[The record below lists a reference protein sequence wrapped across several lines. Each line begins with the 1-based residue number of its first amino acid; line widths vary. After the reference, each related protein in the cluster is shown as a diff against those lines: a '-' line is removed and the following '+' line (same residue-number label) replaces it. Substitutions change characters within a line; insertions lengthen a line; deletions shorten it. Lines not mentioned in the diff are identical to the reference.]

1 MSLRR
6 RPVQGH
12 LALARR
18 ARRAGPTV
26 SVEGPTDME
35 DEIAQDQITA
45 EKARLREL
53 LKARRDEVPEAAAR
67 AAAVAAQA
75 DDVLALAP
83 ARRGEA
89 SGPVVSFYM
98 PIGSE
103 LDPRPLFQALAARGA
118 TGALPVIEKR
128 GKPLLFRAYREG
140 DALEEKRWGIREP
153 LASQPL
159 REPDILLM
167 PMLAFDDAGW
177 RLGYG
182 GGFYDRT
189 LQVLRAKKTVVAI
202 GLAYDEQ
209 RLENVVHADYDER
222 LDCVLTPSG
231 LKRFQRQGKAKA

>member
-1 MSLRR
+1 MTCWHLRR
-6 RPVQGH
+6 HG
-12 LALARR
+12 
-18 ARRAGPTV
+18 
-26 SVEGPTDME
+26 
-35 DEIAQDQITA
+35 A
-45 EKARLREL
+45 ER
-53 LKARRDEVPEAAAR
+53 RRDRWSRSTCRSAANSILVR
-67 AAAVAAQA
+67 CS
-75 DDVLALAP
+75 
-83 ARRGEA
+83 RRL
-89 SGPVVSFYM
+89 P
-98 PIGSE
+98 
-103 LDPRPLFQALAARGA
+103 RGA

-209 RLENVVHADYDER
+209 RLENVVHADYDEP